1 MPDDMA
7 RALGAGSSST
17 VKIAGKDCS
26 VRPLNIRELTEAER
40 DCLQRY
46 RRSYLETWQQ
56 NLDLLPEGGE
66 MLREKIEEA
75 ARWDVDDLPP
85 KWAYDPRQI
94 ELTAGLKKWIKD
106 EMNVE
111 GKIDNDRMRRLAT
124 SALDQGLLSEK
135 KYVEMTGKKPK
146 KAKVPYVNWWI
157 TGAFDGMIT
166 FVWLCFRPDGVTR
179 EEVIDALGDNPSLLA
194 DTSRQIEELSSP
206 AAGNG

>member
-7 RALGAGSSST
+7 RALGAGSSTT
-17 VKIAGKDCS
+17 VKIGGKDCT

-56 NLDLLPEGGE
+56 NLDLLPEGSE
-66 MLREKIEEA
+66 MLRTKIEEA

-94 ELTAGLKKWIKD
+94 ELTAGLKKWVKG
-106 EMNVE
+106 EMNLE
-111 GKIDNDRMRRLAT
+111 GKADNDRLQRLVT
-124 SALDQGLLSEK
+124 TALDQGLLSEK
-135 KYVEMTGKKPK
+135 KYMELAGKEPK

-157 TGAFDGMIT
+157 TGSFDGMIT
-166 FVWLCFRPDGVTR
+166 FVWLCFRPNGVTR

-206 AAGNG
+206 ASGNG